1 MPIEAVPAVTAEAS
15 IDVALLPSGESTTA
29 VPAASTGPRYRRPRP
44 LQFWGSMTVIAGMVL
59 LCFVGP
65 HVLHLPAPN
74 VLDYTATSKGF
85 FTKGH
90 LLGTDELGRDLLS
103 RCLWGGQISLEVGIS
118 AVLIGM
124 VIGSTLGTLAAY
136 LGGMVDV
143 VIMRIIDMFLAFP
156 TLILAL
162 AIAAY
167 LGPSER
173 DEIIAI
179 SFFSVTAYTRYTRAA
194 TLRLRGL
201 DFLQSTEAIGAKAP
215 RIILRHVIPNI
226 YGTVITFAFLT
237 VSGAMLLEAAL
248 SFLGAGIRP
257 PEASWGN
264 IISEGQS
271 YLGTANQIILAP
283 AIFLFVTVLS
293 FNLLGDAIRVRNE

>member
-1 MPIEAVPAVTAEAS
+1 MPAETAEVGLDSVPLPTGAS
-15 IDVALLPSGESTTA
+15 IPPPIVRSIAPK
-29 VPAASTGPRYRRPRP
+29 YRRPRP
-44 LQFWGSMTVIAGMVL
+44 IQYWGSISVIVGVVL

-65 HVLHLPAPN
+65 HVFHLPPPN
-74 VLDYTATSKGF
+74 LPDFTATSKGF

-103 RCLWGGQISLEVGIS
+103 RCLWGGQISIVVGVC

-124 VIGSTLGTLAAY
+124 VIGSALGTLAAY
-136 LGGMVDV
+136 LGGAVDV
-143 VIMRIIDMFLAFP
+143 VIMRVVDMFLAFP
-156 TLILAL
+156 SLILAL

-173 DEIIAI
+173 NEIIAI
-179 SFFSVTAYTRYTRAA
+179 SFFSITGYTRYTRAA
-194 TLRLRGL
+194 TLRLRTL
-201 DFLQSTEAIGAKAP
+201 DFLQSTQTIGAKTP
-215 RIILRHVIPNI
+215 RIIVRHIIPNI

-237 VSGAMLLEAAL
+237 VSGAMILEAAL

-264 IISEGQS
+264 IIAEGQS

-283 AIFLFVTVLS
+283 SIFLFITVLA
-293 FNLLGDAIRVRNE
+293 FNLLGDAIRVRTE

>member
-1 MPIEAVPAVTAEAS
+1 MPIDAVPVDTAEAS
-15 IDVALLPSGESTTA
+15 VEVVVVPSDA
-29 VPAASTGPRYRRPRP
+29 VGTLATVLSVGPRYRKPRP
-44 LQFWGSMTVIAGMVL
+44 LQYWGSIAVLVVMVL

-65 HVLHLPAPN
+65 HVLHLPGPN
-74 VLDYTATSKGF
+74 ALDYTATSKGF

-90 LLGTDELGRDLLS
+90 LLGTDELGRDLLA
-103 RCLWGGQISLEVGIS
+103 RCLWGGQISIEVGIS
-118 AVLIGM
+118 AVVIGM

-136 LGGMVDV
+136 LGGLVDV

-173 DEIIAI
+173 NEIIAI
-179 SFFSVTAYTRYTRAA
+179 SFFSITGYTRYTRAA
-194 TLRLRGL
+194 TLRLRSL
-201 DFLQSTEAIGAKAP
+201 DFLQSSEAIGAKTP
-215 RIILRHVIPNI
+215 RIIIRHIIPNI
-226 YGTVITFAFLT
+226 YGTVLTFAFLT

-293 FNLLGDAIRVRNE
+293 LNLLGDAIRVRNE

>member
-1 MPIEAVPAVTAEAS
+1 MPAETAEISLEGLPEISDEVVSPLPARS
-15 IDVALLPSGESTTA
+15 IS
-29 VPAASTGPRYRRPRP
+29 PRYRRPRP
-44 LQFWGSMTVIAGMVL
+44 IQYWGSITVIVLMVL
-59 LCFVGP
+59 FCFVGP
-65 HVLHLPAPN
+65 HVLHLPGPN
-74 VLDYTATSKGF
+74 TPDFSATSKGF
-85 FTKGH
+85 FTRGH

-103 RCLWGGQISLEVGIS
+103 RCLWGGQISLVVGVC

-124 VIGSTLGTLAAY
+124 AIGSTLGTVAAY
-136 LGGMVDV
+136 LGGAVDV
-143 VIMRIIDMFLAFP
+143 VIMRIVDMFLAFP
-156 TLILAL
+156 ALILAL

-173 DEIIAI
+173 NEIIAI
-179 SFFSVTAYTRYTRAA
+179 SFFSITGYTRYTRAA
-194 TLRLRGL
+194 TLRLRTL
-201 DFLQSTEAIGAKAP
+201 DFLQSTQAIGAKTP
-215 RIILRHVIPNI
+215 RIIVRHIIPNI

-271 YLGTANQIILAP
+271 YVGTANQIILAP
-283 AIFLFVTVLS
+283 SIFLFVAVLA
-293 FNLLGDAIRVRNE
+293 FNLLGDAIRVRTE

>member
-1 MPIEAVPAVTAEAS
+1 MRAETAEITLEGLS
-15 IDVALLPSGESTTA
+15 EISDEM
-29 VPAASTGPRYRRPRP
+29 VPLSPARSSSRRYRRPRP
-44 LQFWGSMTVIAGMVL
+44 IQYWGSISVIVLIVL

-65 HVLHLPAPN
+65 HVFHLPGPDTPN
-74 VLDYTATSKGF
+74 FSVTSKGF
-85 FTKGH
+85 FTSGH

-103 RCLWGGQISLEVGIS
+103 RCLWGGQISLVVGVC
-118 AVLIGM
+118 AVLIG
-124 VIGSTLGTLAAY
+124 VVVGSTLGTLAAY
-136 LGGMVDV
+136 LGGAVDV
-143 VIMRIIDMFLAFP
+143 VIMRIVDMFLAFP
-156 TLILAL
+156 ALILAL

-173 DEIIAI
+173 NEIIAI
-179 SFFSVTAYTRYTRAA
+179 SFFSITGYTRYTRAA
-194 TLRLRGL
+194 TLRLRAL
-201 DFLQSTEAIGAKAP
+201 DFLQSTQAIGAKTP
-215 RIILRHVIPNI
+215 RIIIRHIIPNI

-283 AIFLFVTVLS
+283 SIFLFVAVLA
-293 FNLLGDAIRVRNE
+293 FNLLGDAIRVRTE

>member
-1 MPIEAVPAVTAEAS
+1 MPIDASSVDTADAS
-15 IDVALLPSGESTTA
+15 IDVALLPVDAAPTA
-29 VPAASTGPRYRRPRP
+29 APTASTRRFRKPRP
-44 LQFWGSMTVIAGMVL
+44 LQYWGSISVISFMVL

-65 HVLHLPAPN
+65 HVLHLPSPN
-74 VLDYTATSKGF
+74 TLDYTALSKGF

-103 RCLWGGQISLEVGIS
+103 RCLWGGQISIEVGIS

-124 VIGSTLGTLAAY
+124 AIGSTLGTFAAY
-136 LGGMVDV
+136 WGGVADV

-173 DEIIAI
+173 NEIIAI
-179 SFFSVTAYTRYTRAA
+179 SFFSITGYTRYTRAA
-194 TLRLRGL
+194 TLRLRTL
-201 DFLQSTEAIGAKAP
+201 DFLQSTQAIGAKTP
-215 RIILRHVIPNI
+215 RIIIRHIVPNI
-226 YGTVITFAFLT
+226 YGTVLTFAFLT

-283 AIFLFVTVLS
+283 SIFLFITVLS